1 MQHFAY
7 EHFPYP
13 VIVFLKNEFIYSNLN
28 AENCQALIAY
38 IHTKKFER
46 SRQREKSFE
55 IELDHRFFTVS
66 SFLIGKMDA
75 YLFMPNKEKRLT
87 MKVNLYEEI
96 MNNIKQGIFVADKD
110 DFVMFVNKTAL
121 DMEAANYS
129 ADDHIKRNH
138 LYANQDPNAPHD
150 YVMKT
155 KKALC
160 NHRVEYQMSN
170 GQYVNVISDNFP
182 HFDHG
187 ELEAVYSIYQ
197 NSDLISENL
206 AYQSSLLQKFVTYS
220 ENANAS
226 DDLIGENERFLFTKK
241 IAIKA
246 AKKNANVMLFGET
259 GTGKELFAHA
269 IHHNSERSDKP
280 FIAINCAAIPETLME
295 SIFFGTTKGAYTGA
309 IDSIG
314 IFEEAKDG
322 TVFLDEI
329 NSMNVILQAKLLRAL
344 QERKIMKL
352 GSNKQINVACC
363 VISST
368 NKDPLECIENNEL
381 RDDLYYRLSTFVLE
395 IPPLRERKS
404 DIPILVNHF
413 LQIFNRKFN
422 YRIKGVSDEFLR
434 LLQSYDFPGNIR
446 ELRHMLESTFISA
459 DFDTEQLSTQL
470 LPSYIAKKLESAI
483 PYSQDTTTK
492 MPNSLSDINNSLE
505 KGLIEVILKEHNYH
519 ITNAAQQLGL
529 SRQSLQYRIKKYKIE
544 TPGRTNK

>member
-7 EHFPYP
+7 EHFPHP
-13 VIVFLKNEFIYSNLN
+13 VIVFLNHEFVYSNLS
-28 AENCQALIAY
+28 AEKNPDLIHY
-38 IHTKKFER
+38 IDTKEFEKIR
-46 SRQREKSFE
+46 ARKNTCNVK
-55 IELDHRFFTVS
+55 IKNHPFTIS
-66 SFLIGKMDA
+66 PFPLENMDA
-75 YLFMPNKEKRLT
+75 YLFMPNTEKKLT
-87 MKVNLYEEI
+87 MQVNLYEEI

-110 DFVMFVNKTAL
+110 DFVMFVNKAAL

-129 ADDHIKRNH
+129 ADDHIKRDH

-160 NHRVEYQMSN
+160 NHKVEYQMSN
-170 GQYVNVISDNFP
+170 GQSMSVISDNYP

-197 NSDLISENL
+197 NSDLISANL
-206 AYQSSLLQKFVTYS
+206 AYQSSLLQNFVIYS
-220 ENANAS
+220 ENTSAS
-226 DDLIGENERFLFTKK
+226 DDLIGENEKFLFTKK
-241 IAIKA
+241 IAFKA

-269 IHHNSERSDKP
+269 IHQNSDRAGKP

-352 GSNKQINVACC
+352 GSNKQIDVACC

-404 DIPILVNHF
+404 DVPVLINHF
-413 LQIFNRKFN
+413 LQIFNQKFN

-434 LLQSYDFPGNIR
+434 LLQGYDFPGNVR

-483 PYSQDTTTK
+483 PYSQDLAGK
-492 MPNSLSDINNSLE
+492 APNSLSEINHSLE

-544 TPGRTNK
+544 TPSRIAK